1 MIRIDSKT
9 LTDLEFPIVLE
20 HISDY
25 AITEVGKDAVSAI
38 VPFPD
43 TATILPE
50 LHRTKEF
57 MASFGSENAI
67 PNHGFE
73 SITKELQLLEIENS
87 SLELISFR
95 RVLSVTETTK
105 DLLLFF
111 KKFEEFYVHLQEFA
125 SKVSY
130 TAVISEE
137 IKSKI
142 DRYGHV
148 KDDASIELQA
158 IRKRLNVV
166 KGQINSSFTKALT
179 RYAQAD
185 YLDEIRETVV
195 DNRRVLAVKSMHR
208 RKIKGAVLGQSK
220 TGILVYMEPQ
230 ETLEFANELSN
241 LLYEELEEIKRI
253 IKALTEFIRP
263 YSALLE
269 SYQNYLI
276 DIDVI
281 YSKAKY
287 ANKIQGVLPL
297 VVVNAEK
304 QEASNSVIN
313 RLYLK
318 DAYHPILRVANN
330 KRKEKTYPQT
340 IELHQ
345 ENRIIVISGPNAGG
359 KSITLK
365 TVGLLQVM
373 LQSGMLIP
381 VDPFSEF
388 RLFDRIL
395 TDIGDNQSIENH
407 LSTYSYRLKKMNQFL
422 KKCNKNTLFLIDE
435 FGTGSDPELGGALA
449 ETFLEVFYERE
460 AFGIITTHYSN
471 LKLLANELPHATNAN
486 MLFDSRSL
494 EPIYKLQLGEA
505 GSSFTFEVAQKN
517 GIPYSLINKSKKKI
531 ERGKVRFDKTI
542 ANLQK
547 ERSKLRRTSESLK
560 TEEEKAREESKL
572 LEETNVRIQQKL
584 ESYQK
589 LFDAN
594 QRLIALGKKFDVLSE
609 KYLNNKR
616 KKQLLDEL
624 LKLVMVENSKRKKP
638 TPKTREKKKQEK
650 VQQHEIK
657 QELEKK
663 VAVIRKK
670 KKQEKEVTKKAP
682 PPKPKVLLKVG
693 DKVRMIDGR
702 AVGTIDTIEKKKA
715 IVNYGMF
722 TADVALE
729 ELEKV

>member
-9 LTDLEFPIVLE
+9 LTDLEFPSVLDQ
-20 HISDY
+20 ISEFC
-25 AITEVGKDAVSAI
+25 ITELGKEATQAI
-38 VPFPD
+38 VPFSD
-43 TATILPE
+43 EEVIGPE

-57 MASFGSENAI
+57 MASFGSENGI

-73 SITKELQLLEIENS
+73 SISKELQLLDIENS
-87 SLELISFR
+87 SLELVGFR
-95 RVLSVTETTK
+95 RILSVTETTK
-105 DLLLFF
+105 ALLKFF
-111 KKFEEFYVHLQEFA
+111 KKFEEFYVYLQAFA
-125 SKVSY
+125 STISY
-130 TAVISEE
+130 TSVISEE
-137 IKSKI
+137 IKGKI

-148 KDDASIELQA
+148 KDEASQELLA
-158 IRKRLNVV
+158 IRRRLNVV

-179 RYAQAD
+179 RYAQAE
-185 YLDEIRETVV
+185 YLDEIKETIVE
-195 DNRRVLAVKSMHR
+195 NRRVLAVKAMYR
-208 RKIKGAVLGQSK
+208 KKIKGAVLGQSK
-220 TGILVYMEPQ
+220 TGSIVYMEPQ

-241 LLYEELEEIKRI
+241 LIYEEQEEIKRI
-253 IKALTEFIRP
+253 IKALTEFFRP
-263 YSALLE
+263 YGGQLE
-269 SYQNYLI
+269 SYQSYLST
-276 DIDVI
+276 IDVM
-281 YSKAKY
+281 YAKAKY
-287 ANKIQGVLPL
+287 ASEINGVLPL
-297 VVVNAEK
+297 VVSANSK
-304 QEASNSVIN
+304 NSNKGEAAK

-318 DAYHPILRVANN
+318 NAFHPILWVAN
-330 KRKEKTYPQT
+330 KRRNEKTYPQT
-340 IELHQ
+340 IELHP

-381 VDPFSEF
+381 VDPMSEIC
-388 RLFDRIL
+388 LFDRIL

-407 LSTYSYRLKKMNQFL
+407 LSTYSYRLKKMNHFL
-422 KKCNKNTLFLIDE
+422 KKCNHKTLFLIDE

-460 AFGIITTHYSN
+460 AYGIITTHYSN

-547 ERSKLRRTSESLK
+547 ERSKLRRTSELLK
-560 TEEEKAREESKL
+560 TEEEKAREEGKL
-572 LEETNVRIQQKL
+572 LEDTNVKIQQKL
-584 ESYQK
+584 ESYQA

-594 QRLIALGKKFDVLSE
+594 QRLISLGKKFDVLSV
-609 KYLNNKR
+609 KYLNNKK

-624 LKLVMVENSKRKKP
+624 MKMVMVENSKRKP
-638 TPKTREKKKQEK
+638 PAPKTRQKKKEEK

-657 QELEKK
+657 QELEQK

-670 KKQEKEVTKKAP
+670 KKKEKEEAKKAP
-682 PPKPKVLLKVG
+682 PPKPKVTLKIG
-693 DKVRMIDGR
+693 DRVRMIDGR
-702 AVGTIDTIEKKKA
+702 AIGTIDTIEKKKA

-722 TADVALE
+722 TADVRLE